1 MRLVDAKNG
10 EVVNNLVGAVGLQAP
25 NARCLGIQLLASN
38 SVRLAG
44 NDVGD
49 IGPAEGGAQTSAG
62 IEVIGTFDQLDV
74 VNNHVRR
81 SRSVSQV
88 VDNADWYAVLI
99 NGARTQPPRLRGLNM
114 FFAARTNTAFLLSA
128 NRILAQ
134 LLGREWV
141 SLQGNF
147 LEAYGVGAAV
157 RAAVGGAC
165 TLQRQSLHAARPRT
179 AGGGFGGRRR
189 GGERQ
194 PSARHARQS
203 RGPAQ
208 AARCRA
214 VHGARQHYP

>member
-1 MRLVDAKNG
+1 MRNIAALANDDRATVMGIRLVDVKNG

-99 NGARTQPPRLRGLNM
+99 NGARAQLPRLRGLNI

-134 LLGREWV
+134 LLGRELV

-157 RAAVGGAC
+157 RRRWAAP
-165 TLQRQSLHAARPRT
+165 ARST
-179 AGGGFGGRRR
+179 TIV
-189 GGERQ
+189 
-194 PSARHARQS
+194 
-203 RGPAQ
+203 
-208 AARCRA
+208 ARCAAASSRRLIWRRA
-214 VHGARQHYP
+214 PRS